1 MKFVKLSALVVSGA
15 LTMGIMAGCAAQE
28 QQTSTETKSQEATQ
42 TQTTEQSST
51 PEVKELQMQYI
62 SQDDA
67 AAKLNDDGYVF
78 LDLRKAADYEQ
89 GHIPGAISADMDAAK
104 GGDAQSGITNMT
116 KALEEKTNSA
126 TGADKKLVLIC
137 YSGKSYAQAGTNIL
151 GAMGADMNNVYTLE
165 GGMKAYTG
173 EQEK

>member
-1 MKFVKLSALVVSGA
+1 MKFVKISALVVSGA
-15 LTMGIMAGCAAQE
+15 LAMGIMAGCAAQE
-28 QQTSTETKSQEATQ
+28 QKPAADTNKQEATQ
-42 TQTTEQSST
+42 TQTTEQKST

-67 AAKLNDDGYVF
+67 AAKLKDDGYVF

-104 GGDAQSGITNMT
+104 GGDNQSGIDNMT
-116 KALEEKTNSA
+116 KALEEKTKSA
-126 TGADKKLVLIC
+126 TGGDKKLVLIC

-151 GAMGADMNNVYTLE
+151 GAMGANMDNVYTLE

-173 EQEK
+173 DQEK